1 MSSRGARIKLALEAR
16 AVRKQHALAS
26 ALGVHESA
34 ITRWKEDG
42 AMSLDNAIALCRELD
57 LSADW
62 LLLGIGHM
70 DQHRARDEIGAV
82 YSELFGVLSPAAAAT
97 LMKFIKLIVGE
108 QS

>member
-1 MSSRGARIKLALEAR
+1 MNSRGARIKQALEAR
-16 AVRKQHALAS
+16 AVRKQHALAR

-42 AMSLDNAIALCRELD
+42 TMTLDNAIALCRELD
-57 LSADW
+57 ISADW

-70 DQHRARDEIGAV
+70 DQHKER
-82 YSELFGVLSPAAAAT
+82 SEVAPAHTELLALLSPGAAAA
-97 LMKFIKLIVGE
+97 LMKFIRLVAAG

>member
-1 MSSRGARIKLALEAR
+1 MNSRGARIKQALDMR
-16 AVRKQHALAS
+16 GVRKQHALAS

-42 AMSLDNAIALCRELD
+42 AMSLDKAIALCRELD
-57 LSADW
+57 VSADW

-70 DQHRARDEIGAV
+70 DQHKKHTELAPG
-82 YSELFGVLSPAAAAT
+82 YSELFGLLSPGAAAALT
-97 LMKFIKLIVGE
+97 KFIKLIVLG